1 MLLVTPE
8 NRGAHY
14 TCAEPHSSP
23 FYNTLIRFFTPDS
36 STIRAESEIC
46 CIGDV
51 GGDMSIMCCG
61 EDKIYHRVIR
71 IGVVLTQG

>member
-23 FYNTLIRFFTPDS
+23 FYNTLIRFFSPDS
-36 STIRAESEIC
+36 STIHAESEIC
-46 CIGDV
+46 CMGD
-51 GGDMSIMCCG
+51 IKCG
-61 EDKIYHRVIR
+61 IR
-71 IGVVLTQG
+71 DYIVQNII